1 MENLLKTHVE
11 WKVIINDINQD
22 INEVLEDKTNT
33 NVKFHR
39 TERSLEE
46 VVVKFKILGSA
57 DKISGGSHQK
67 HSMEED
73 EKPTKF

>member
-22 INEVLEDKTNT
+22 INEVLEDTTKK
-33 NVKFHR
+33 NVKFHG

-46 VVVKFKILGSA
+46 LVVKFKILGSA
-57 DKISGGSHQK
+57 DNISCESHQK
-67 HSMEED
+67 HSIMED